1 MATNGIVWKYVVIN
15 LEGYGDQW
23 ASSEVCQGVPD
34 WY

>member
-1 MATNGIVWKYVVIN
+1 METNGIARKWVVGN

-23 ASSEVCQGVPD
+23 ASSVVCQGVPD

>member
-1 MATNGIVWKYVVIN
+1 MATSGIARKWVTGN

-23 ASSEVCQGVPD
+23 ASSEVYQGMLD